1 MRRKRNEPKTEKE
14 KNDKS
19 LKNFKVIE
27 FDCEGEDVLYIDIED
42 TQKNVK
48 LVTKACSVL
57 GLDKKKFIADC
68 REGKQD
74 EGTLDLSSCWF
85 TLIRVEPKKFTI
97 WYSHAKGFYLVR
109 CIEEEEE

>member
-1 MRRKRNEPKTEKE
+1 MNQRQKKKRMTKA
-14 KNDKS
+14 
-19 LKNFKVIE
+19 LKILNQAEVIE